1 MKIQLKNKE
10 KRLKMQ
16 LPKLVTIEARDE
28 MEKIIK
34 REQEI
39 NRDDLILKTGNK
51 KKSKVYDFQKLK
63 IIRSFGRE
71 ICNGDIELNDA
82 FEEQRKLKNEIDN
95 FNQYTKPKSLKKE
108 EEKVIAYEKEN
119 RLLKERQKVFNRF
132 ESKIFPIK
140 ITQ

>member
-39 NRDDLILKTGNK
+39 NRDDLILKTGNR
-51 KKSKVYDFQKLK
+51 KKSKAYDFQKLK

-108 EEKVIAYEKEN
+108 EEKVIADEKEN
-119 RLLKERQKVFNRF
+119 RLLKER
-132 ESKIFPIK
+132 
-140 ITQ
+140 